1 MKGARTP
8 SWERIVPRRVL
19 WGGVAVLFLLFL
31 VLLFN
36 LPRGSFAY
44 AWARMRRPNDP
55 IKGFWDAASYL
66 ALRWGRRDLEALP
79 TDRSSDQ
86 DAGIALN
93 WQLSYDKDQQKY
105 VKAWD
110 TAHPY
115 KE

>member
-1 MKGARTP
+1 M
-8 SWERIVPRRVL
+8 PRRVL

-31 VLLFN
+31 IILWN

-44 AWARMRRPNDP
+44 AWARMRRPNDAVT
-55 IKGFWDAASYL
+55 GFWDSASML

-79 TDRSSDQ
+79 TDYSEDGSD
-86 DAGIALN
+86 IALD
-93 WQLSYDKDQQKY
+93 WKLTYPPESTKY